1 MLCDILAGSQ
11 SKALKEAGYQTLS
24 TYGLLSDL
32 SRTQLEHMVN
42 ILISRGYL
50 RMDTSQYATLS
61 LAPAANAVLR
71 GQEQVMMS
79 LPKRDLRQTEREQR
93 LAEMPDYGVD
103 EALFQKLR
111 QVRERLA
118 AKEFVPA
125 YIVFS
130 DATLRDM
137 CNKRPSDA
145 EEMLAISGVGKYKM
159 DKYGEAFL
167 KAIAEYQNEQALT
180 VHE

>member
-1 MLCDILAGSQ
+1 MSLLPSRNHRHNREVPLPERLINGQ
-11 SKALKEAGYQTLS
+11 SLG
-24 TYGLLSDL
+24 DV
-32 SRTQLEHMVN
+32 SRIQLEHMVN

-50 RMDTSQYATLS
+50 LMDTGQYATLS
-61 LAPAANAVLR
+61 LSAKANAVLR
-71 GQEQVMMS
+71 GQEQVMMA
-79 LPKRDLRQTEREQR
+79 LPVRDLKQTRREQR
-93 LAEMPDYGVD
+93 LAAMPDYGVD
-103 EALFQKLR
+103 DELFQKLR
-111 QVRERLA
+111 RVRERLA

-137 CNKRPSDA
+137 CNKRPSDP

-167 KAIAEYQNEQALT
+167 LAIAEYAAGNPE
-180 VHE
+180 

>member
-1 MLCDILAGSQ
+1 
-11 SKALKEAGYQTLS
+11 
-24 TYGLLSDL
+24 
-32 SRTQLEHMVN
+32 
-42 ILISRGYL
+42 
-50 RMDTSQYATLS
+50 
-61 LAPAANAVLR
+61 
-71 GQEQVMMS
+71 MMA
-79 LPKRDLRQTEREQR
+79 LPKRDLRQTRREQR
-93 LAEMPDYGVD
+93 LANLPDYGVD

-111 QVRERLA
+111 RVRERLA

-137 CNKRPSDA
+137 CNKRPADE

-167 KAIAEYQNEQALT
+167 QAIAEYAASTEN
-180 VHE
+180 